1 MSDLLITELAKCTT
15 QKSGVQTCNP
25 SNHSA
30 SYLHL
35 GHTDH
40 TATQPGQIVDTMI
53 LLIFV
58 QRYRNLSYSLYCHS
72 YFADELFSGCG
83 YSTPNPELETIILI
97 RIQSGNGKFCKI

>member
-25 SNHSA
+25 SNQSA
-30 SYLHL
+30 SDLHL

-58 QRYRNLSYSLYCHS
+58 QRYRHH
-72 YFADELFSGCG
+72 
-83 YSTPNPELETIILI
+83 ILCI
-97 RIQSGNGKFCKI
+97 VTVILRMNCFLDVDTLPQILC